1 MYEEVT
7 DNPSYLIDTMHMT
20 QERILI
26 LWRGD
31 VVINTL
37 KYFEVKKLTFGRF
50 YLLPKIHKR
59 LCSVPRRLVI
69 SNSGLIK
76 RIFRDF

>member
-50 YLLPKIHKR
+50 YL
-59 LCSVPRRLVI
+59 
-69 SNSGLIK
+69 
-76 RIFRDF
+76 